1 METVIIIKSDSTH
14 INSIPE
20 QLHDIG
26 KKLAKLM
33 YSTPKPYLN
42 GKSIVVVFPNDQ
54 RRHSRDEVDN
64 TTTVNNTSLHHIV
77 SLQNSIRHIVRHA
90 ISHGIDIKIHEHSPP
105 Q

>member
-1 METVIIIKSDSTH
+1 MEAVIIIKSDSTH

-42 GKSIVVVFPNDQ
+42 GKSIVVVFPTPFTPDKTITDVFALPM
-54 RRHSRDEVDN
+54 RLKSF
-64 TTTVNNTSLHHIV
+64 SYL
-77 SLQNSIRHIVRHA
+77 SKSIA
-90 ISHGIDIKIHEHSPP
+90 ILSAINFKISW
-105 Q
+105 